1 MEFPVIQR
9 PGEPAASGRGG
20 NVSTSGGYRV
30 GPRRMT
36 RQVNVG
42 GVRVG
47 GGAPISVQTMTKTKT
62 SDVEATVAQI
72 LQAAD
77 AGCDIVRVTVNDR
90 PAADAIAEIVRRSP
104 VPVVADIH
112 FNHVFALKAIEA
124 NVAKVRLNPGNI
136 GSRDRIEQVLKS
148 ARDKGIPIRI
158 GVNSGSLEEDILSK
172 HGYPTA
178 EALYES
184 AMRHVGICDEFGFRD
199 VIISVKSTD
208 VRLMIEAYRLVAQR
222 TDIPLHLGVTEA
234 GPTRVG
240 TVKSSV
246 GIGSLLAEGIGD
258 TIRVSLTDEPVREV
272 EVGKEILRSLGL
284 ASRNVELIA
293 CPTCGRL
300 EVDLFG
306 IMAELEKRLAGVKKA
321 VKIAVLGCVVNGP
334 GEASEADIGIA
345 AGKGVGILYRKGEVV
360 RRVKESEIVDAIVD
374 EVMKFQ
380 PDQSVPE
387 SVRS

>member
-1 MEFPVIQR
+1 
-9 PGEPAASGRGG
+9 
-20 NVSTSGGYRV
+20 
-30 GPRRMT
+30 MT
-36 RQVNVG
+36 RAVNIG
-42 GVRVG
+42 GIKVG

-62 SDVEATVAQI
+62 ADVEATVRQI

-77 AGCDIVRVTVNDR
+77 AGCDIVRVTVNDKE
-90 PAADAIAEIVRRSP
+90 AAEAIGSIVRQSP
-104 VPVVADIH
+104 IPVVADIH
-112 FNHVFALKAIEA
+112 FNHVFALKAIEG

-136 GSRDRIEQVLKS
+136 GNEQRIHEVLAAAK
-148 ARDKGIPIRI
+148 DKGIPIRI
-158 GVNSGSLEEDILSK
+158 GVNSGSLEEDILEK

-184 AMRHVGICDEFGFRD
+184 AMRHVEICDRFGFRD

-208 VRLMIEAYRLVAQR
+208 VRLMIDAYRLVAAR

-234 GPTRVG
+234 GPTRTG
-240 TVKSSV
+240 TIKSAV
-246 GIGSLLAEGIGD
+246 GIGTLLSEGIGD
-258 TIRVSLTDEPVREV
+258 TIRVSLTDDPVKEV

-306 IMAELEKRLAGVKKA
+306 IMRQLEEKLAGMKKP

-345 AGKGVGILYRKGEVV
+345 AGKGVAILYRKGEMV
-360 RRVKESEIVDAIVD
+360 RRVKESEIVDVILE
-374 EVMKFQ
+374 EVKRFQ
-380 PDQSVPE
+380 PEP
-387 SVRS
+387 

>member
-1 MEFPVIQR
+1 MEIPVVNLTDSS
-9 PGEPAASGRGG
+9 PAAPHA
-20 NVSTSGGYRV
+20 TYRV
-30 GPRRMT
+30 GVRRKT
-36 RQVNVG
+36 RRVSIG
-42 GVRVG
+42 GVPVG
-47 GGAPISVQTMTKTKT
+47 GGSPITVQTMTKTRT
-62 SDVEATVAQI
+62 GDVEGTVAQI
-72 LQAAD
+72 VAAAA

-90 PAADAIAEIVRRSP
+90 EAAEAMKEIVRRSP
-104 VPVVADIH
+104 IPVVADIH

-124 NVAKVRLNPGNI
+124 GVAKVRINPGNI
-136 GSRDRIEQVLKS
+136 GARDRIHQVLRAAGEK
-148 ARDKGIPIRI
+148 AIPIRI
-158 GVNSGSLEEDILSK
+158 GVNSGSLEDDILQK

-184 AMRHVGICDEFGFRD
+184 AMRHVEICDGFGFRD

-208 VRLMIEAYRLVAQR
+208 VRLMIEAYRLVAER

-234 GPTRVG
+234 GPTKTG
-240 TVKSSV
+240 TIKSAV
-246 GIGSLLAEGIGD
+246 GIGTLLAEGIGD

-272 EVGKEILRSLGL
+272 EVGKEILRSLSL
-284 ASRNVELIA
+284 ASRNIELIA

-306 IMAELEKRLAGVKKA
+306 IMAELEKRLEGVKKP

-360 RRVKESEIVDAIVD
+360 RRVKESEIVDVIVE
-374 EVMKFQ
+374 EVRKFT
-380 PDQSVPE
+380 PE
-387 SVRS
+387 TA